1 MPRVKKREHEKL
13 SDTNVAHVITL
24 LEGEKPITKKEACG
38 ILHISYNT
46 TRLAKII
53 ADHKEHIAYK
63 TERKN
68 RNKGK
73 AASEY
78 EIKEAATMYLKGSTI
93 TDIAQS
99 LYRSAGFVKSILE
112 RLGVPTKP
120 SSVEE
125 RMNVSYLPET
135 CVAEEFAPGEL
146 AWSARYHAI
155 VEIQHELSPEYAL
168 TKKGLV
174 DGIDYEK
181 KYGSKC
187 YATSVRECTDDM
199 GNPQGFFAFD
209 LAQDLG
215 KLIHLEKYGVNLAT
229 I

>member
-53 ADHKEHIAYK
+53 ADHRENIAYK

-73 AASEY
+73 AASDY
-78 EIKEAATMYLKGSTI
+78 EIKEAATMYLKGSNV

-99 LYRSAGFVKSILE
+99 LYRSAGFVKAILE

-125 RMNVSYLPET
+125 RMRIAYLPEN
-135 CVAEEFAPGEL
+135 CVSEEFEAGEL
-146 AWSARYHAI
+146 AWSAKYHAI
-155 VEIQHELSPEYAL
+155 VEVQYELTPEYAK
-168 TKKGLV
+168 TKKGLGSTNYV
-174 DGIDYEK
+174 E
-181 KYGSKC
+181 KYGSRC
-187 YATSVRECTDDM
+187 YATSVRDSTDDL

-215 KLIHLEKYGVNLAT
+215 RLKHLEAYGVNLAT

>member
-1 MPRVKKREHEKL
+1 MPRIKKKEHEKL
-13 SDTNVAHVITL
+13 SDNNIQHVIEL

-53 ADHKEHIAYK
+53 TDYRENIAYK
-63 TERKN
+63 IERKN

-73 AASEY
+73 AASDY
-78 EIKEAATMYLKGSTI
+78 EIKEAATMYLKGNNV
-93 TDIAQS
+93 TDIAKS
-99 LYRSAGFVKSILE
+99 LYRSAGFVKAILE

-125 RMNVSYLPET
+125 RMQVAYLPEN
-135 CVAEEFAPGEL
+135 CVSEEFVPGEL

-155 VEIQHELSPEYAL
+155 VEVQHELTPEYAK
-168 TKKGLV
+168 TKKGLGSTNYV
-174 DGIDYEK
+174 E
-181 KYGSKC
+181 KYGSRC
-187 YATSVRECTDDM
+187 YATSVRDSTDDL

-215 KLIHLEKYGVNLAT
+215 RLKHLEAYGVNLAT